1 MSSENFFFPVR
12 EKLTFLL
19 KNSNV
24 IKMTIQKRLLNRLLY
39 KNVRLSLSNQPKE
52 KDAVFTIFHVLRVEF
67 GHGTCPVHKIAPCQL
82 LPIYF
87 ILNPSGNF
95 RHTYFSQNNKGPNIL
110 MPFFKF

>member
-1 MSSENFFFPVR
+1 
-12 EKLTFLL
+12 
-19 KNSNV
+19 
-24 IKMTIQKRLLNRLLY
+24 MTIQKRLLNRLLY
-39 KNVRLSLSNQPKE
+39 KNVRSSLSNQPKE
-52 KDAVFTIFHVLRVEF
+52 KDAVFTIFHVLRVEL

-87 ILNPSGNF
+87 VLNPSANF